1 MLFKQFVNHFLLEF
15 LQKETKTVSSVALSR
30 GKEEG
35 LNKSYKERKKTG
47 KKIYKLGGSKMLM
60 TRPRHSSLFTQ

>member
-35 LNKSYKERKKTG
+35 LNKSYKERKKLEKRFISWVG
-47 KKIYKLGGSKMLM
+47 PKC
-60 TRPRHSSLFTQ
+60 

>member
-47 KKIYKLGGSKMLM
+47 KRFISWVGPKC
-60 TRPRHSSLFTQ
+60 